1 MRNKIRYIL
10 IILFFVGCNLKSD
23 ASGIFN
29 NLFIVSSPEDR
40 EYIRPI
46 IEGVFSKSIHTPT
59 EEFEINLIWK
69 NAWELDEVQSKYNVL
84 VVGIDNPKDST
95 GDYLCE
101 KFLPKNNPSVE
112 LFSLNNVYSNNQQI
126 LVIHALD
133 AVHFSNIV
141 KNNKSWLLNLINE
154 SIDFNLSEHIFS
166 KGFNLKLSE
175 NIHDKFGVN
184 LKTQEDFTIINEFD
198 DEFLWIG
205 RGYPYRWITFHKT
218 KNILFESPELSWV
231 NLDSLFKGT
240 IPDIVIG
247 EWYKTSEFKEING
260 NKIRILRG
268 LYEHKTS
275 ESGGPFFV
283 YMFELHESN
292 EVILISGFVNYPGH
306 DKYLLLRQLE
316 IIVKTALN

>member
-1 MRNKIRYIL
+1 MIKGLYETHLYVENLENSIEFYTKVLGLKQCRFGAERRTA
-10 IILFFVGCNLKSD
+10 FFWTGTDKQAMLGLWEKPKEEIDLRHFAFECD
-23 ASGIFN
+23 
-29 NLFIVSSPEDR
+29 PEW
-40 EYIRPI
+40 I
-46 IEGVFSKSIHTPT
+46 
-59 EEFEINLIWK
+59 
-69 NAWELDEVQSKYNVL
+69 
-84 VVGIDNPKDST
+84 
-95 GDYLCE
+95 
-101 KFLPKNNPSVE
+101 
-112 LFSLNNVYSNNQQI
+112 
-126 LVIHALD
+126 
-133 AVHFSNIV
+133 
-141 KNNKSWLLNLINE
+141 INE
-154 SIDFNLSEHIFS
+154 SIDFKLSEHIFS

-247 EWYKTSEFKEING
+247 EWYKTSDFKEING